1 MQTTFSNTQTSPG
14 YAFDVIKTLVGRE
27 LQMRYKGSSLGLLWA
42 VLSPLG
48 LVAVMHIVF
57 TTILPLGIE
66 HYAAFVYAGL
76 LPWTWFQS
84 VVITSATTLFDNRD
98 LVRRPFFP
106 RILLPAVVTT
116 TNFLLYLLAMPVLIC
131 LILIDGVAITPMIL
145 WLPAIWVVLGVLALG
160 FGTLFAALGVLMR
173 DVQHILAVIM
183 TLWFYL
189 TPIFYSAERLG
200 PQQQWLLVNPLSTIV
215 NAHRHVLIDGTPP
228 DWGALGI
235 CLLGGLILLATSIAL
250 FRTLEDAF
258 VEEV

>member
-1 MQTTFSNTQTSPG
+1 MQTTLANTNTSPG
-14 YAFDVIKTLVGRE
+14 YAWDVIRTLVGRE
-27 LQMRYKGSSLGLLWA
+27 LRMRYKGSALGLLWA

-48 LVAVMHIVF
+48 LVAVMQIVF

-106 RILLPAVVTT
+106 RILLPAVVMA
-116 TNFLLYLLAMPVLIC
+116 TNFLLYLLAMPVLLC
-131 LILIDGVAITPMIL
+131 LMLIDGVALTPFL
-145 WLPAIWVVLGVLALG
+145 FLLPAIWLVLAVWALG
-160 FGTLFAALGVLMR
+160 FGLLMAALGVLMR
-173 DVQHILAVIM
+173 DVQHILGVVM

-189 TPIFYSAERLG
+189 TPIFYNADRLG
-200 PQQQWLLVNPLSTIV
+200 PQQQWLLWNPLSTIV
-215 NAHRHVLIDGTPP
+215 SAHRRVTLEGLPP
-228 DWGALGI
+228 DWATLGG
-235 CLLGGLILLATSIAL
+235 CLLAGLILLIGSIAL
-250 FRTLEDAF
+250 FRVLEDAF